1 MPSIKSTVIFFL
13 GQALL
18 ATGSPVET
26 EKMEKRQCPGIH
38 VFGARETTVGPGYG
52 SSATVVNLVISA
64 HPGTTSEAIV
74 YPACGGQASCGS
86 ISYAN
91 SVVQGINAVVQQVNN
106 FHNSCPN
113 TQLVLVGYSQNIK
126 GGQIFDDALCGGGD
140 PGEGYSN
147 TAVPLSAGAVAAI
160 KAAIFM
166 GDPRNIHG
174 LSYNVGSCAAQGFD
188 ARPAGFSCPSASK
201 IKSYC
206 DATDPYC
213 CNGNNPA
220 THQGYGQEYG
230 QQALSFINSKLS

>member
-1 MPSIKSTVIFFL
+1 MPSIRNTLTFLL
-13 GQALL
+13 GQTLL
-18 ATGSPVET
+18 ATGSPVDV
-26 EKMEKRQCPGIH
+26 EKVEKRQCPGIH

-64 HPGTTSEAIV
+64 HPGTTSEAIN
-74 YPACGGQASCGS
+74 YPACGGQASCGG

-91 SVVQGINAVVQQVNN
+91 SVVQGINAVVTAVNN

-113 TQLVLVGYSQNIK
+113 TKLVLVGYSQ

-140 PGEGYSN
+140 PAEGYGN
-147 TAVPLSAGAVAAI
+147 TAVPLSSGAVSAI

-174 LSYNVGSCAAQGFD
+174 LSYNVGTCTTQGFD
-188 ARPAGFSCPSASK
+188 PRPAGFSCPSASK

-206 DATDPYC
+206 DASDPYC

-230 QQALSFINSKLS
+230 QQALSFINSKLSS

>member
-1 MPSIKSTVIFFL
+1 MPSVKNTITFLL

-18 ATGSPVET
+18 ATGSPVDV
-26 EKMEKRQCPGIH
+26 EKVEKRQCPKIH
-38 VFGARETTVGPGYG
+38 VFGARETTAPPGYG
-52 SSATVVNLVISA
+52 SSGTVVNLVISA
-64 HPGTTSEAIV
+64 HPGTTSEAIN
-74 YPACGGQASCGS
+74 YPACGGQSSCGGV
-86 ISYAN
+86 SYAN
-91 SVVQGINAVVQQVNN
+91 SAFQGINAVVTAVNN

-113 TQLVLVGYSQNIK
+113 TQLVLVGYSQ

-140 PGEGYSN
+140 PAEGYGN
-147 TAVPLSAGAVAAI
+147 TAVPLSAGAVSAI

-174 LSYNVGSCAAQGFD
+174 LPYNVGTCATQGFD
-188 ARPAGFSCPSASK
+188 PRPAGFSCPSASK

-206 DATDPYC
+206 DASDPYC

-230 QQALSFINSKLS
+230 QQALAFINSKLS